1 MVTGL
6 PVEPPP
12 GPPDAGTP
20 ATPAAANAPV
30 PAAVPAAPPPAA
42 LPAPGAVA
50 RLSAP
55 PTRAPLL
62 LAPPASK
69 PVFRFERAPLPS
81 AAAGSI
87 DAPKARPLRIVALGA
102 SAGGLEAYEQFF
114 RLMPVDS
121 GLAFVL
127 IQHLDP
133 SHPSMLAEILQ
144 RSTPMPVVEVQDQ
157 MTVEPNHL
165 YVIPPNR
172 DMGVTGRTLTLVP
185 PLERRGLRLPID
197 SFLTALAADQ
207 GPQSA
212 GIVLSGTGSDG
223 TLGLRALSQ
232 AGGLCLVQEP
242 TSALYDGMPTSALH
256 GGGNPRVMPIDRMV
270 ELLRSDPWAEPGEAS
285 GPTLP
290 PDVLARI
297 LEPLRLV
304 TGHDFS
310 LYKKATLSRRI
321 ERRMA
326 QHDIRDPEVYARYL
340 HEQPDE
346 INVLFRE
353 LLINVTRFF
362 RDPAAFEVLKRD
374 ILPALLEGKPAGYVL
389 RIWVAGCSTGEE
401 AYSIAML
408 LREWMDESHREH
420 PVQFYGTDLD
430 DDAIAFARIG
440 LYPHDIALDVS
451 PERLKRFFIW
461 EDAGYRIRKEVRE
474 RVIFAVQSVIKD
486 PPFTRL
492 DLLSCRNLMIYLEP
506 ALQNRLIATFHYAL
520 KPGGVLFLSP
530 SESIGGHADLFE
542 PLHRHWKLYRARASS
557 ASTLALLTGK
567 ALWAAAAASPPLPE
581 SSASRLRD
589 SVIGDLARRAMLH
602 FLAPA
607 AVVVDA
613 RGTLFY
619 LHGDTRPYLQ
629 VPPGHPTHNLLEM
642 ATPAL
647 QPAVREALM
656 RATGQGASTVQQR
669 VEPAA
674 PGSGSPAMLLSLR
687 PLPDN
692 DGNLS
697 LFLVSFEPAPPLAD
711 LLPHRPPR
719 RKRRAEP
726 GAASAPEAQT
736 DAGGDANI
744 SDSTRLALELNRVR
758 QDMATLLEA
767 QHLSTEELKSTNEEL
782 QSTNEELQSTNEE
795 LETSREELQS
805 VNEELITV
813 NSELQSKIEQM
824 ASIQDDMKNLLDNIR
839 VGTLFLDTRLCLRRY
854 TRDATRLYRLT
865 ATDVGRPLSDIRSEV
880 QGRDLLVDA
889 QQVLDTLVPVELEV
903 STRADQWFQA
913 RIQPYRTVD
922 NVIDGVVLTF
932 ADISERVQATQA
944 MRKARDLAEAVIDT
958 MHDALVVLDDQFR
971 IVSANRA
978 YYREFGGTAAGTLG
992 QPFFT
997 LQQGQWDSPALHALL
1012 ETRLPAELNVEG
1024 AVLEHDFAALGH
1036 RRLRFSAR
1044 RVVEQ
1049 ADNAVLVLLGIESLA
1064 AIRS

>member
-1 MVTGL
+1 M
-6 PVEPPP
+6 
-12 GPPDAGTP
+12 TP
-20 ATPAAANAPV
+20 APKPA
-30 PAAVPAAPPPAA
+30 
-42 LPAPGAVA
+42 
-50 RLSAP
+50 
-55 PTRAPLL
+55 
-62 LAPPASK
+62 
-69 PVFRFERAPLPS
+69 FRFERAPLPMTTVTG
-81 AAAGSI
+81 ATDPAGA
-87 DAPKARPLRIVALGA
+87 DTARPPRIVALGA

-114 RLMPVDS
+114 RLMPADS

-133 SHPSMLAEILQ
+133 SHPSMLVEILQ
-144 RSTPMPVVEVQDQ
+144 RNTPMPVLEAQDQ

-172 DMGVTGRTLTLVP
+172 DMGISGRVLTLVP
-185 PLERRGLRLPID
+185 PVERHGLRLPID
-197 SFLTALAADQ
+197 SFLTALAADR
-207 GPQSA
+207 GAQSA

-223 TLGLRALSQ
+223 TAGLRALAQ

-242 TSALYDGMPTSALH
+242 TSALYDSMPTNALH
-256 GGGNPRVMPIDRMV
+256 GGGTPQVMTIDRMV
-270 ELLRSDPWAEPGEAS
+270 ALLRSDPWTETAEAG

-290 PDVLARI
+290 VDALARI
-297 LEPLRLV
+297 LEPLRQA

-326 QHDIRDPEVYARYL
+326 QHDITDPEVYARYL
-340 HEQPDE
+340 REQPDE
-346 INVLFRE
+346 IHVLFRE

-408 LREWMDESHREH
+408 LREWMDETHREH

-440 LYPHDIALDVS
+440 LYPHAIALDVS
-451 PERLKRFFIW
+451 AERLQRFFVW

-506 ALQNRLIATFHYAL
+506 ALQNRLVATFHYAL
-520 KPGGVLFLSP
+520 KPGGVLLLSP
-530 SESIGGHADLFE
+530 SESIGSHADLFE

-607 AVVVDA
+607 SVVIDA
-613 RGTLFY
+613 RGTLLY

-642 ATPAL
+642 ANPAL

-656 RATGQGASTVQQR
+656 RATGQGVSTVQQR
-669 VEPAA
+669 VGTAG
-674 PGSGSPAMLLSLR
+674 PGGAVPLSPPVLLSLR

-697 LFLVSFEPAPPLAD
+697 LFLVSFEPTPPLPD
-711 LLPHRPPR
+711 RLPQRVAR
-719 RKRRAEP
+719 RQRRTEP
-726 GAASAPEAQT
+726 GTASPTEAPVDA
-736 DAGGDANI
+736 DAGT
-744 SDSTRLALELNRVR
+744 SDSTRLALELTRVR

-767 QHLSTEELKSTNEEL
+767 QNLSTEELKSTNEEL

-865 ATDVGRPLSDIRSEV
+865 ATDVGRPLADIRSEV

-889 QQVLDTLVPVELEV
+889 QQVLDTLVPAELEV

-958 MHDALVVLDDQFR
+958 VHDTLVVLDDQLR
-971 IVSANRA
+971 IVSANRSFH
-978 YYREFGGTAAGTLG
+978 REFGGTAADTLG
-992 QPFFT
+992 QHFFAV
-997 LQQGQWDSPALHALL
+997 QQGQWDFPAMRALL
-1012 ETRLPAELNVEG
+1012 EQRLPTELNVEG
-1024 AVLEHDFAALGH
+1024 DVLEHDFAALGH
-1036 RRLRFSAR
+1036 RRLRLSAH
-1044 RVVEQ
+1044 RVVER
-1049 ADNAVLVLLGIESLA
+1049 ADNAALVLLGIESLA
-1064 AIRS
+1064 ALRSGA